1 MEPHCT
7 RFRHD
12 ALVARRVSRA
22 LRVGIFALAW
32 SLLGALPASAGAPV
46 RLVILPIVVH
56 SAAPDATYVSRGIS
70 DMISSRLEQDG
81 TATTMRLS
89 DANAGTTQLSVAL
102 DQGRSRGADYVVFGS
117 FTQFGDGASLDIHC
131 VPVLDDEAQ
140 AAAAR
145 RIFIQSG
152 AVGDIIPKL
161 DEIVDRVALYVQAQS
176 PPMRAGS
183 TAPDPA
189 AAGARADAAV
199 LRDLADRL
207 EALERAVYQNQAT
220 TNAAQV
226 ETEVPES

>member
-1 MEPHCT
+1 M
-7 RFRHD
+7 
-12 ALVARRVSRA
+12 
-22 LRVGIFALAW
+22 
-32 SLLGALPASAGAPV
+32 
-46 RLVILPIVVH
+46 
-56 SAAPDATYVSRGIS
+56 
-70 DMISSRLEQDG
+70 
-81 TATTMRLS
+81 
-89 DANAGTTQLSVAL
+89 
-102 DQGRSRGADYVVFGS
+102 VFGS

-176 PPMRAGS
+176 PAMRAGS